1 MIITYYNPYAIC
13 HRHMYELSK
22 LILMAIFVGK
32 TIRIQVGPD
41 VFFFGC
47 CCFEH
52 GSIFTRVLG
61 FLMEK
66 HLWTFMG

>member
-1 MIITYYNPYAIC
+1 VIITYYNPYAIC

-41 VFFFGC
+41 VFFFVVAVSNMDL
-47 CCFEH
+47 F
-52 GSIFTRVLG
+52 SQG
-61 FLMEK
+61 FLD
-66 HLWTFMG
+66 F